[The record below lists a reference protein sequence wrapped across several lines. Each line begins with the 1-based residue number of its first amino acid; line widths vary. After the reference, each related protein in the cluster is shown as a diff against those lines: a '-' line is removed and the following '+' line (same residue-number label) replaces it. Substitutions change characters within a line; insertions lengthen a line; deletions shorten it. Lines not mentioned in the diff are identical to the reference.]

1 MMLFGEISSR
11 IDSGAC
17 CRRHRFRRAMA
28 TAFFAS
34 DWPTM

>member
-17 CRRHRFRRAMA
+17 CRRHRLRSAMA
-28 TAFFAS
+28 TAFLAS
-34 DWPTM
+34 AWPTM